1 MKTTKSSPHQ
11 FIFRCLCPCC
21 VPLFLCSHTNGNWV
35 AYFEYYSIYVRPKH
49 SSSSHQPSV
58 PPLTPVTIC
67 CCHRQCCDLY
77 EKERFFPQDL
87 VQDSSQK
94 YFQPART
101 DTNITPFFF
110 SPIVSSRSQVRY
122 THTKK
127 TNEGK
132 TLKWYSFLPERE
144 KVKPDADSYVS
155 TACLLY
161 LLMVI
166 KPSNTIMLSR
176 TQPGYKHQ
184 RLIWLETQTRR
195 L

>member
-1 MKTTKSSPHQ
+1 MSLQTVKTTLVFWWTYVFHHGFKVKTTKSSPHH

-21 VPLFLCSHTNGNWV
+21 VPLSLCSHTNGNWV

-49 SSSSHQPSV
+49 SSSSHQTSV

-67 CCHRQCCDLY
+67 CCHRQCCYLY
-77 EKERFFPQDL
+77 EKERFFFSG
-87 VQDSSQK
+87 SSSRLIPEILPTCPHWHK
-94 YFQPART
+94 YNPL
-101 DTNITPFFF
+101 FFF

-132 TLKWYSFLPERE
+132 TLKCYSFLPERE
-144 KVKPDADSYVS
+144 KVEPDADSYVS

-161 LLMVI
+161 L
-166 KPSNTIMLSR
+166 
-176 TQPGYKHQ
+176 
-184 RLIWLETQTRR
+184 
-195 L
+195 